1 MGAFKSSQMLFCQ
14 MLPYASVLSW
24 CTSEVKTCSKQAPL
38 MCFVFAIKLTNF
50 FSHLNVFEFWTLCC
64 CIFIWKWPLLLFWC
78 VMNSTDFLRGNNW
91 SKIIT
96 SWSWILWVLNKKF
109 HFTSQIISLIFMSSY
124 GIRHKITKGWNL
136 LRMDTPSISN

>member
-50 FSHLNVFEFWTLCC
+50 FHIWMFLNFEPCVVAFL
-64 CIFIWKWPLLLFWC
+64 FESDLFYFFWC

-96 SWSWILWVLNKKF
+96 SWSWILWVSNKKF

-124 GIRHKITKGWNL
+124 GIRRKITKSWNL